1 MYEVQDR
8 QENSV
13 MFPKEAR
20 PPYLQD
26 DAYFNTF
33 TPEVA
38 LKAVMGWAQTM
49 AVQKSNQLKEK
60 KAEKASDLKTNTAVK
75 MVDIKVLPRIARK
88 EHHVSAVLLILF
100 YDGRDQGA
108 QGGHG
113 RCQGHQGWHVG
124 PG

>member
-1 MYEVQDR
+1 M
-8 QENSV
+8 
-13 MFPKEAR
+13 
-20 PPYLQD
+20 
-26 DAYFNTF
+26 
-33 TPEVA
+33 A
-38 LKAVMGWAQTM
+38 LKAVMGWAQTT

-60 KAEKASDLKTNTAVK
+60 KAERASDLKTNTAVK

>member
-1 MYEVQDR
+1 MVYEVQDR

-13 MFPKEAR
+13 MLPKEAR

-38 LKAVMGWAQTM
+38 LKAVMGWAQTK

-60 KAEKASDLKTNTAVK
+60 KAEEASDLKTNTAVK

-88 EHHVSAVLLILF
+88 EHHVSAVLLILI
-100 YDGRDQGA
+100 YA
-108 QGGHG
+108 ASGGPANCHHNTQKQ
-113 RCQGHQGWHVG
+113 RTHHQ
-124 PG
+124 